1 MKTDKYTKVV
11 LTLIV
16 ICTNMAIA
24 EDDFLFFVDDYYPE
38 EQKKIARE
46 IELVLKTHIKAFK
59 SRDIDLL
66 VSTHNPLIKERTKN
80 LWVDMFKRYK
90 HIDTDFIAA
99 AWLGKDKFFSYVRV
113 GLKAKTEPP
122 GTLEYQVWAFTKD
135 KGKWTII
142 GQCTVFGFPLDM
154 KEPK

>member
-1 MKTDKYTKVV
+1 
-11 LTLIV
+11 
-16 ICTNMAIA
+16 MAIA

-46 IELVLKTHIKAFK
+46 IELVLKTHIKAFH

-66 VSTHNPLIKERTKN
+66 LSTTNPLIRERTKN
-80 LWVDMFKRYK
+80 FWVDMFKRYK

-99 AWLGKDKFFSYVRV
+99 AWLGKDEFFSYVRV
-113 GLKAKTEPP
+113 GLEAKTEPP
-122 GTLEYQVWAFTKD
+122 GTLDFQVWAFTKD

-142 GQCTVFGFPLDM
+142 SQSTIFSFSRDM
-154 KEPK
+154 KGPK